1 MDFEYVP
8 LHSLLCLEFR
18 QWMNQHFVTVG
29 KCHFAVVIICLLVQN
44 FWVREGKKQVYDL
57 ES

>member
-44 FWVREGKKQVYDL
+44 FWVREGKKTGI
-57 ES
+57 